1 MDGKKWEIMWKD
13 YKQFGIAESH
23 SQKEA
28 SDRARK
34 TSRGQSGK
42 GNKNGEAKGQPGGFQ
57 HGWCLVEMPIKTN
70 IWLIQFGPFK
80 VWGVFE
86 ASR

>member
-1 MDGKKWEIMWKD
+1 MWKD

-42 GNKNGEAKGQPGGFQ
+42 GNKNGEAKGQPGVSSMG
-57 HGWCLVEMPIKTN
+57 G
-70 IWLIQFGPFK
+70 
-80 VWGVFE
+80 VWWRCPLRPTFD
-86 ASR
+86 